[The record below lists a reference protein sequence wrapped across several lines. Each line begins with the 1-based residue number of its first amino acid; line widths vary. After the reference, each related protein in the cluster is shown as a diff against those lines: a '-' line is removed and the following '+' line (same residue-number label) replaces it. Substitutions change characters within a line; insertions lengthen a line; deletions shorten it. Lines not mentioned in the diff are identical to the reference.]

1 MNWDRRAR
9 RMRRC
14 ATCALAG
21 MVFLTTACYEGSGPL
36 ACTDVFVYGITVAVL
51 DADSGRP
58 VADEAT
64 LTLQDGP
71 YVETV
76 TSSWDGRSLS
86 GAGERAG
93 TYDLAIERPGYRS
106 WSRSGIV
113 VNADECHVRGVS
125 LDARLEPLP

>member
-1 MNWDRRAR
+1 VNRDRRAR

-36 ACTDVFVYGITVAVL
+36 ACTDVFVYGITVEVL

-106 WSRSGIV
+106 WSRSGSMTRP
-113 VNADECHVRGVS
+113 C
-125 LDARLEPLP
+125 